1 MEAAPNGILLPSPP
15 CSLCRWWLFWPLSTP
30 SGKMLLGLESVF
42 FSPTALA
49 LLCLHDGNSQCTDWV
64 HITLQMLGVHPNV
77 WKFLQT
83 PRLQVHPSHH
93 SSHSPL
99 LWCTLH
105 GSLPGIHSAAR
116 PRGLE
121 AALPA
126 PSLPFSI
133 SKSCPSDLCW
143 ILLQIWPP
151 ELPQIWILLE
161 RDFRRIVN
169 NESCI
174 GTVY

>member
-1 MEAAPNGILLPSPP
+1 MGDS
-15 CSLCRWWLFWPLSTP
+15 SPLSSMFP
-30 SGKMLLGLESVF
+30 LRMMPLLASLHPFGQDAPGLRISD

-49 LLCLHDGNSQCTDWV
+49 LLRLHDGNSQCTDWV
-64 HITLQMLGVHPNV
+64 HITLQMLGVHLNV
-77 WKFLQT
+77 RTFLQT
-83 PRLQVHPSHH
+83 LHRQVHPSHH
-93 SSHSPL
+93 PLHSPL
-99 LWCTLH
+99 LWCSLH

-121 AALPA
+121 AASPP

-143 ILLQIWPP
+143 ILLKWPP
-151 ELPQIWILLE
+151 WIEQPQIWILLE

-174 GTVY
+174 WVCI